1 MLDGQDSISLGA
13 SSSISSGSQTLT
25 SNGGLTINGALNAG
39 AGTILLEANNDVTI
53 GANLTTANET
63 VDAMKVIAGKD
74 EDEGT
79 ETGGDVIISGSPT
92 ISVGTTSGRAT
103 FSQEMYLIR
112 QDFQL
117 SLVQEAITSGIMRM
131 KKQIFHLITG

>member
-1 MLDGQDSISLGA
+1 M
-13 SSSISSGSQTLT
+13 
-25 SNGGLTINGALNAG
+25 
-39 AGTILLEANNDVTI
+39 LEANDVTI

-103 FSQEMYLIR
+103 FSQNVSDSAGLSTVIGSGSNNFRYNADEET
-112 QDFQL
+112 DFSSDNWLDLGAGKYAVYREQPIN
-117 SLVQEAITSGIMRM
+117 SFFYQSGFMAG
-131 KKQIFHLITG
+131 T

>member
-1 MLDGQDSISLGA
+1 MVLKYN
-13 SSSISSGSQTLT
+13 
-25 SNGGLTINGALNAG
+25 NGGLTINGALNAG

-53 GANLTTANET
+53 GANLSTANET

-92 ISVGTTSGRAT
+92 ISVGQLRVVPP

>member
-1 MLDGQDSISLGA
+1 MGA

-79 ETGGDVIISGSPT
+79 ETGGDVIISGFPYN
-92 ISVGTTSGRAT
+92 
-103 FSQEMYLIR
+103 FSW
-112 QDFQL
+112 DNFG
-117 SLVQEAITSGIMRM
+117 SC
-131 KKQIFHLITG
+131 HLFLRRCI